1 METII
6 ETKDIKKI
14 YIFDKNRKQEVLKN
28 INIKVKRG
36 EFVSVMGHTGS
47 GKSTLLYNMSGMDR
61 ITSGNLILEGKDISD
76 FSENEFSKLRQ
87 KRIGFI
93 FQHINFLENL
103 NIFDN
108 IVLLAY
114 MAKIQNKEEIDK
126 KAKKLMKETGIYRLA
141 EKSITD
147 ATQEQLQWAGIC
159 RALINSPDILFAD
172 EPTGAVNPEQANDIM
187 DVIHKINSMG
197 TTVLLATHNIKAA
210 SRSERILFMKDGGIS
225 DEYHFSKSE
234 NDLKE
239 REVKLSEWL
248 RKMDF

>member
-1 METII
+1 MVEKAKSIK
-6 ETKDIKKI
+6 TKRNPSIK
-14 YIFDKNRKQEVLKN
+14 L
-28 INIKVKRG
+28 G
-36 EFVSVMGHTGS
+36 
-47 GKSTLLYNMSGMDR
+47 LL
-61 ITSGNLILEGKDISD
+61 
-76 FSENEFSKLRQ
+76 
-87 KRIGFI
+87 
-93 FQHINFLENL
+93 
-103 NIFDN
+103 
-108 IVLLAY
+108 
-114 MAKIQNKEEIDK
+114 AKIQNKEEIDK

>member
-76 FSENEFSKLRQ
+76 FSENELSKLRQ